1 MEPNIKIV
9 DETEIQG
16 IEDEFIIYSIT
27 TGSNYNP
34 LDVLTRARNG
44 LAIIID
50 TDSEYVTK
58 TKNII
63 NLILVDH
70 SSLHF

>member
-1 MEPNIKIV
+1 MEPNMKI
-9 DETEIQG
+9 ENGIAIQG

-50 TDSEYVTK
+50 TDS
-58 TKNII
+58 
-63 NLILVDH
+63 
-70 SSLHF
+70 